1 MEKERRKSSDGYI
14 GKNRGLGLNAH
25 YIVGKTKVVK
35 KNGRL
40 EIQRERR
47 SVFLHSE
54 IFFFFLILENINFFS
69 SVQYFKINCTY

>member
-40 EIQRERR
+40 DENHFIFNAMGGGEFR
-47 SVFLHSE
+47 SLPCHHLGLEPPKVF
-54 IFFFFLILENINFFS
+54 
-69 SVQYFKINCTY
+69 Y